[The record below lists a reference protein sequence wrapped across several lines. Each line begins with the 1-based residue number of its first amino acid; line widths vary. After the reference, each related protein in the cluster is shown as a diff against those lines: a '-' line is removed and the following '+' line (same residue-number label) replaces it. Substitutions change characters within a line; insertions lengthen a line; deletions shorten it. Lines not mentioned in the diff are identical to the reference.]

1 METVVLAASGNMVTE
16 GRKDALKSQGPEA
29 REEVHQAPGR
39 GPGDQTLT
47 TLTQHLL
54 VPGRDIL

>member
-1 METVVLAASGNMVTE
+1 MVLAASGNMVTE

-39 GPGDQTLT
+39 GPGDQTLA
-47 TLTQHLL
+47 TLTKHLL